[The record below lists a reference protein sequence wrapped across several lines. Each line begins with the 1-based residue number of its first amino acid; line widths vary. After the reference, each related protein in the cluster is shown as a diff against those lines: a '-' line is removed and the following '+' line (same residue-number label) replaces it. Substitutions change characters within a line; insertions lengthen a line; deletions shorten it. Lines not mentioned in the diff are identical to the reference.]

1 MKMIILIKLF
11 HLFDFACKTTAAN
24 SPLKKAILLN
34 VEVSAFFNFKAGLL
48 SMAIFIA

>member
-1 MKMIILIKLF
+1 MAKP
-11 HLFDFACKTTAAN
+11 TAAN
-24 SPLKKAILLN
+24 SPLKKAN